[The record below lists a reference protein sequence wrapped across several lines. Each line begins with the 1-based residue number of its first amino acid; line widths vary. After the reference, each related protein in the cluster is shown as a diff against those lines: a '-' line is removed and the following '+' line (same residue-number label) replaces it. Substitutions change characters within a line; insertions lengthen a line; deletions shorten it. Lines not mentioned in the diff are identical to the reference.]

1 MSENE
6 SGHESGHDG
15 QMEHGL
21 VEAARESAERVVELV
36 GDLIGRRYGGE
47 GERSEERRAGTP
59 APPTPAP
66 PTPAPP
72 TLAPPTLAPP
82 TPAPPTPAPPE
93 SGRVVA
99 LVHDLIGRKYPEVG
113 MKPHLVAMQTGP
125 LDCYQLVREVV
136 RRVHGWEMPATPEA
150 AAALPNPI
158 AVAVPWPPQVG
169 DILDCQGVGEHPAH
183 LAVVVDTQDGD
194 GGGGWA
200 IHSTRGAG
208 VGMVRVGV
216 LERAKQVRRV
226 LRLVPPKGGGRWCG
240 V

>member
-1 MSENE
+1 MCE
-6 SGHESGHDG
+6 HESGHDG

-21 VEAARESAERVVELV
+21 VEAARESAERVVGLV

-47 GERSEERRAGTP
+47 GERSEERRAG
-59 APPTPAP
+59 
-66 PTPAPP
+66 
-72 TLAPPTLAPP
+72 